1 MARWSALIQHGQP
14 IWLLLL
20 YLLHTTCA
28 TPGPC
33 EVETGQSSIIVDIEE
48 SRGSQVNQSTIPPI
62 LPIVGNPGDDVL
74 LSTVFPKGPTLFELD
89 GKRLQLVQPLDR
101 DADNLSH
108 MVFQL
113 VCQVKATKKRRTIPV
128 IVRVSDIN
136 DNAPVFQNTPYETS
150 VSELVP
156 TGTTIF
162 DGIRAVDIDAG
173 VNGLSEYFIVPGDNK
188 TLEAENAVDGYMYF
202 SIPLPHQ
209 GQVAVNRSLDYE
221 RTQKYLVTIVA
232 SDRARDTKRRLSS
245 TTTLTV
251 HVKDDDDQDPS
262 FIYKGCT
269 LHEGACFHPEYSS
282 YVNSGVLAG
291 ILSIEPEKIQ
301 AVDMDTLDAR
311 IKYSIDSG
319 EPDTW
324 SEYFDID
331 PVSGAVRQLKPV
343 DTSIAKKFELTIRA
357 EEITEAKRFTT
368 AKLTITVRPVD
379 ASPPVVEASSEEGM
393 VEENSPKG
401 TPVLDDDGDPI
412 QLMVSDPDLGPD
424 DPVPKYIF
432 ELTTNYFD
440 INKDGYLIV
449 ANENLDRDPPN
460 PGKFRF
466 QVVVREANGGA
477 ASAPLSLAVK
487 LIDQNDNAPVI
498 PKTQPINVPATLE
511 AAPVYKVEATDIDE
525 GENARIT
532 YSIYHVSNNGG
543 NKFTIDPNTGVIS
556 STGRLQAGEQYSLT
570 VRATDAK
577 GLSSQGIVELNVA
590 PGPNTR
596 PPVFSSR
603 DYFAPVSEGAA
614 INSTVTTVTA
624 KDPENEPVTYSIVSG
639 NDLRQFAV
647 GSTTGIITVIRSL
660 DREVLTRYQLAM
672 TCVSSRLVPP
682 PASLL
687 SSGAWTEKC
696 LRDINCV
703 SLIEKDSENEPVTY
717 SIVSGNDLRQFAVG
731 STTGIITVIRSL
743 DREVLTRYQ
752 LAMTCVSS
760 RLVPPPA
767 SLLSSG
773 AWTEK
778 CLQDINCVSLIEKDS
793 ENEPVTYSIVSG
805 NDLRQFAVGST
816 TGIITVIRSLD
827 REVLTRYQL
836 AMTCVSSRLVPPP
849 ASLLSSGA
857 WTEKCLRDINC
868 VSLIEKDSENEPV
881 TYSIVSGNDLRQFAV
896 GSTTGIITVIR
907 SLDREVLTRYQ
918 LVSSHYSVSLI
929 EKDSENEPVTYSIV
943 SGNDLRQFAVGS
955 TTGIITVIRSLDREV
970 LTRYQLCKSDWKR
983 DSENEPVTYS
993 IVSGN
998 DLRQFAVGSTTGIIT
1013 VIRSLDREVLT
1024 RYQLMV
1030 RAEDPGR
1037 LSSTATVNIK
1047 VTDINDNNP
1056 KFDEDSYQFRVNEGA
1071 SGEFVGYVHATD
1083 ADEGV
1088 NAMVSYSIPPQLP
1101 FSIDNTSGLIST
1113 NRALDYETTK
1123 EYAFVVTAT
1132 DGAIDK
1138 RFGTASVT
1146 VQVQDIPDEA
1156 PVFPQPLYSV
1166 HVPENVPNY
1175 PVAKVHAEDPDT
1187 VAEITYTILMG
1198 DMELFSIDRKTGM
1211 IRTLKALDREMSA
1224 RHEIVVGTEE
1234 NSEDRD
1240 GATTTVE
1247 VLVDDKNDNAPI
1259 FTSVVRPVTVDDSSS
1274 IGFLVQTVTA
1284 VDSDATA
1291 PNNRVRYKLV
1301 GRGKASK
1308 YFHVE
1313 PDTGAVRIR
1322 DDLRKETDSEYT
1334 VDVQAYDQGEPVM
1347 SSVSSLTVYVSHSAT
1362 VAPDVGLG
1370 FADTVYTEHV
1380 AENSP
1385 NGTLVRILPLLNKR
1399 EHSPNTPLKCKLTDS
1414 SQKGVFYVKLTD
1426 DRDCAIYLNTSSLD
1440 YETLSEYSL
1449 EVQLE
1454 SIQGLINPDSSKAV
1468 IKVHVTDAN
1477 DNAPMFVFPEQ
1488 STIAGAKGKY
1498 YAIVTKDML
1507 LGTNV
1512 VQVKAKDKDS
1522 GDYGK
1527 LEYQKNSWTKAAEE
1541 YFSLDTDTGVIS
1553 NIKTFENVPQDV
1565 LPFKFSVTARDNPNS
1580 PQDYNIA
1587 RASVVINVLQKDNQ
1601 LIMEVADLNPD
1612 AMRRRSRSLLSAIEE
1627 KTGFVAGLE
1636 KLTTR
1641 HYLGENGTLES
1652 DSKGTDVWLY
1662 LIDPGTGAILMRD
1675 SLPVKK
1681 AMESGVRKAVAAR
1694 LQSPV
1699 SEVRAPLTP
1708 IEPARRPA
1716 IAAAP
1721 LATALPAALL
1731 ALAALVLVAAS
1742 AATIY
1747 ICASWNRYK
1756 KHKEQAVQQYG
1767 TLSMSMP
1774 PPRPASG
1781 YESSEDEPA
1790 PRYETQVLNMAVDDA
1805 DLQLDFSSNNH
1816 AFNIHSV
1823 QYLSKENIDRSP
1835 TLSETATTARASS
1848 VNDNGTLNNSQ
1859 IFDQI
1864 ANNATLARNTQTLNR
1879 RVHNNHAL
1887 NNAIGTLPRVN
1898 NNGVGG
1904 IATTLGRK
1912 INGGNNHKKKS
1923 TQPIMAYDDIPGLQ
1937 RASDNDNVTF
1947 GKRNFSGYYDQSPV
1961 ETTTEL

>member
-1 MARWSALIQHGQP
+1 MVGASFTSHVDVHVSFVGQAP
-14 IWLLLL
+14 Q
-20 YLLHTTCA
+20 
-28 TPGPC
+28 PRFDGPC

-48 SRGSQVNQSTIPPI
+48 SRGNQVNQSTIPPT
-62 LPIVGNPGDDVL
+62 LPIVGDPGEDVI

-89 GKRLQLVQPLDR
+89 GKRLQLLQPLDR

-156 TGTTIF
+156 IGTTIF

-319 EPDTW
+319 EPDSW

-357 EEITEAKRFTT
+357 EEVTEAKRFTT

-379 ASPPVVEASSEEGM
+379 ASPPVVEATSEEGM

-401 TPVLDDDGDPI
+401 THVIDEEGDPIQLMVSDPDLLTITVRPVDASPPVVEATSEEGMVEENSPKGTHVIDEEGDPI

-440 INKDGYLIV
+440 IDKDGYLIV

-487 LIDQNDNAPVI
+487 LIDQNDNSPVI

-577 GLSSQGIVELNVA
+577 GLSSQGIIELNVA

-624 KDPENEPVTYSIVSG
+624 KDP
-639 NDLRQFAV
+639 
-647 GSTTGIITVIRSL
+647 
-660 DREVLTRYQLAM
+660 
-672 TCVSSRLVPP
+672 
-682 PASLL
+682 
-687 SSGAWTEKC
+687 
-696 LRDINCV
+696 
-703 SLIEKDSENEPVTY
+703 
-717 SIVSGNDLRQFAVG
+717 
-731 STTGIITVIRSL
+731 
-743 DREVLTRYQ
+743 
-752 LAMTCVSS
+752 
-760 RLVPPPA
+760 
-767 SLLSSG
+767 
-773 AWTEK
+773 
-778 CLQDINCVSLIEKDS
+778 
-793 ENEPVTYSIVSG
+793 
-805 NDLRQFAVGST
+805 
-816 TGIITVIRSLD
+816 
-827 REVLTRYQL
+827 
-836 AMTCVSSRLVPPP
+836 
-849 ASLLSSGA
+849 
-857 WTEKCLRDINC
+857 
-868 VSLIEKDSENEPV
+868 
-881 TYSIVSGNDLRQFAV
+881 
-896 GSTTGIITVIR
+896 
-907 SLDREVLTRYQ
+907 
-918 LVSSHYSVSLI
+918 
-929 EKDSENEPVTYSIV
+929 
-943 SGNDLRQFAVGS
+943 
-955 TTGIITVIRSLDREV
+955 
-970 LTRYQLCKSDWKR
+970 
-983 DSENEPVTYS
+983 ENEPVTYS

-1088 NAMVSYSIPPQLP
+1088 NAMVTYSIPPQLP

-1113 NRALDYETTK
+1113 SRALDYETTK

-1156 PVFPQPLYSV
+1156 PVFPQKLYSV
-1166 HVPENVPNY
+1166 HVPENVANY
-1175 PVAKVHAEDPDT
+1175 PVTKVHAEDPDT

-1211 IRTLKALDREMSA
+1211 IRTVKALDREMSA
-1224 RHEIVVGTEE
+1224 KHEIIVGTEE
-1234 NSEDRD
+1234 NSEITDD
-1240 GATTTVE
+1240 STTTVE
-1247 VLVDDKNDNAPI
+1247 VIVDDKNDNAPI

-1274 IGFLVQTVTA
+1274 IGTLVQTVTA

-1334 VDVQAYDQGEPVM
+1334 VDVQAYDQGEPMM

-1414 SQKGVFYVKLTD
+1414 SQKGVFYVKLTE

-1553 NIKTFENVPQDV
+1553 NIKTFENVPQEA

-1652 DSKGTDVWLY
+1652 DPKGTDVWLY
-1662 LIDPGTGAILMRD
+1662 LIDPSSGSILMRD
-1675 SLPVKK
+1675 SEPVKK

-1708 IEPARRPA
+1708 VEPPRRPTV
-1716 IAAAP
+1716 AAAP

-1879 RVHNNHAL
+1879 RVQNTHAL
-1887 NNAIGTLPRVN
+1887 NNALGTLPRVN
-1898 NNGVGG
+1898 NNGVGA